1 MAKTKPS
8 MSRIAFGASVLVLS
22 AAALWGGGRV
32 AWGQSGAPVALDPKL
47 VVVHDKAG
55 LDSLDLMIFAHRGD
69 VPVRGDA
76 QPAGR

>member
-1 MAKTKPS
+1 MTKTKPS

-32 AWGQSGAPVALDPKL
+32 AWGQSGAPVAHDAKL
-47 VVVHDKAG
+47 VVVHDKAA

-76 QPAGR
+76 QAVGR